1 MLLGRCALSLFG
13 KAILM
18 TTLTSKLGVR
28 LKRIS
33 SYAALVAPLLL
44 VSGAAHAA
52 SATAT
57 GIDGSFITL
66 LNDLTGM
73 LGGNFGALVLLISL
87 IIGVGVYAVT
97 SNWRFVIG
105 SLMVAF
111 LIGYGVN
118 IVQGIGGVTATVD
131 MIDWSLLQAADAS
144 LQDVA
149 NAGAAIDA

>member
-1 MLLGRCALSLFG
+1 MGAVPVIHRKVSLMKKTTSLAAYMKRAGAVGSALFASLLFAQT
-13 KAILM
+13 AQ
-18 TTLTSKLGVR
+18 
-28 LKRIS
+28 
-33 SYAALVAPLLL
+33 
-44 VSGAAHAA
+44 AA

-73 LGGNFGALVLLISL
+73 LGGNFGALVLVVSL

-97 SNWRFVIG
+97 SNWRWVIA

-118 IVQGIGGVTATVD
+118 IIQGIGGVTATVD
-131 MIDWSLLQAADAS
+131 MVDWPVINTGDVTAVQSAAMP
-144 LQDVA
+144 V
-149 NAGAAIDA
+149 IPHI